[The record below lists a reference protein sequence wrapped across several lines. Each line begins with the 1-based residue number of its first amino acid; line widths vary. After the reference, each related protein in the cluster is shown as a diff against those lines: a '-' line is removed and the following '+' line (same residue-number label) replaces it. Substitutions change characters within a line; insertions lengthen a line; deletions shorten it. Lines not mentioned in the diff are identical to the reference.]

1 MSLPRGARLAP
12 LMSSAALAALVA
24 LTACGSAD
32 GTTPAT
38 CVLCEGALCNGVC
51 TDLSAALAAEVKA
64 GLPASSCV
72 PEPEPSVLG
81 ASGVS
86 VCSAQLC
93 GGQAPGC
100 AVALTWSPTLLR
112 DAHRLDGTVTA
123 TSDVDAHLS
132 GMDCVATLTA
142 EYSYAASAAFACA
155 PGVET
160 ATFGT
165 IATTP
170 QSSNV
175 SLGTCGLLATWLNL
189 YLPTFTSTVQT
200 TVETALARATTSV
213 TAACPS
219 SP

>member
-1 MSLPRGARLAP
+1 MSLPRGARLEF
-12 LMSSAALAALVA
+12 LVSSAALAALVA

-72 PEPEPSVLG
+72 PKPSALD

-100 AVALTWSPTLLR
+100 AVALTWSPALLR
-112 DAHRLDGTVTA
+112 DAHRLEGTVTA

-132 GMDCVATLTA
+132 GIDCVATLTA
-142 EYSYAASAAFACA
+142 TFSYAASAAFACA

-165 IATTP
+165 ITTTP
-170 QSSNV
+170 QSSAV

-200 TVETALARATTSV
+200 TVQTALARATTSV
-213 TAACPS
+213 TATCPS